1 MSIYVISTHEKGGY
15 RREEKKRIQFIRM
28 GPNDDDNDTTRERK
42 KKENDFSLFA
52 PFLVFS
58 NFHPFFSRWI
68 RGKIFLFSKENV
80 GFSFFFA
87 AIELEFNPWE
97 SCESCGRGRWPESW
111 QLLQQLMGRLD
122 QYPPPLRQLHSEKGE
137 RHTILFSDSFIW
149 QLNWIWFL
157 PLMVPFYRLLSP
169 WHR

>member
-1 MSIYVISTHEKGGY
+1 
-15 RREEKKRIQFIRM
+15 M

-58 NFHPFFSRWI
+58 RFHPFFSRWI

-80 GFSFFFA
+80 GFFFFFA